1 VLPYAPPEK
10 AGRVWP
16 VHILLPTLA
25 ITWLLQSQILP
36 CACAGGKI
44 KVFTGQTLILLVAL
58 RICVALL
65 LKERNYHW
73 VIYLGLVVWSL
84 FWIPLLF
91 D

>member
-1 VLPYAPPEK
+1 
-10 AGRVWP
+10 

-25 ITWLLQSQILP
+25 ITWFLQSQLLL

-44 KVFTGQTLILLVAL
+44 KVFAGHTFILLVAL

-65 LKERNYHW
+65 RKERNYHW
-73 VIYLGLVVWSL
+73 VLYLGLVVWSL
-84 FWIPLLF
+84 FWIPLVF